1 MEEAGQ
7 VELLQNQ
14 RITITHNIENWGMVS
29 DINVKF

>member
-14 RITITHNIENWGMVS
+14 RITITHNIDESGLVS
-29 DINVKF
+29 EINVKF